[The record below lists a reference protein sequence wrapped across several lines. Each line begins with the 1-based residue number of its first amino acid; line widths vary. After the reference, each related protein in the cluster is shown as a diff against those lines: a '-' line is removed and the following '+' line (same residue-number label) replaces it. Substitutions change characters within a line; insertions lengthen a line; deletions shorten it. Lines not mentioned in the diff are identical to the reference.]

1 MAVRDLLTS
10 SEVKVIGTAKVSI
23 ATVTT
28 TFFDFGTPDNVNL
41 ASVTAGE
48 PGALYVARGR
58 ILALIDL
65 STAGTT
71 DTTSFTIL
79 DAPDSSGSIGTTA
92 TAVTSVITGA
102 LAGGTGDQYLV
113 AGIKLQAGRPW
124 LKLGVVR
131 ASGTTDT
138 VVAQCTLLS
147 LPPFG
152 AL

>member
-1 MAVRDLLTS
+1 MSVRDLLGT
-10 SEVKVIGTAKVSI
+10 EVKVLGTAKVSI

-28 TFFDFGTPDNVNL
+28 TFFDFGTPDNINL
-41 ASVTAGE
+41 ASVTAGQ
-48 PGALYVARGR
+48 PGALYVARNR
-58 ILALIDL
+58 ILVLIDL

-92 TAVTSVITGA
+92 AAVTSVVSGA
-102 LAGGTGDQYLV
+102 LAGGTGDQYLI
-113 AGIKLQAGRPW
+113 AGVRVQAGRPW

-138 VVAQCTLLS
+138 TVAQCTVLA
-147 LPPFG
+147 LPPV
-152 AL
+152 L

>member
-1 MAVRDLLTS
+1 MAVRDLITS
-10 SEVKVIGTAKVSI
+10 SEVKVLGTAKVSI

-28 TFFDFGTPDNVNL
+28 TYFDFGTPDNLNL
-41 ASVTAGE
+41 ASVTSGE

-58 ILALIDL
+58 ILVLIDL

-71 DTTSFTIL
+71 DTTSYTIL

-113 AGIKLQAGRPW
+113 AGVKLQSGRPW

-131 ASGTTDT
+131 AAGTTDT
-138 VVAQCTLLS
+138 TVAQCTVLA
-147 LPPFG
+147 LPPV
-152 AL
+152 L